1 MFNSDD
7 GEKVDIHGKLR
18 IIRLPDGLYVI
29 GLGCLIPI
37 SSREEGYAIIM
48 GLS

>member
-7 GEKVDIHGKLR
+7 GEKVDIHGKLG

-29 GLGCLIPI
+29 GLGCFIPI
-37 SSREEGYAIIM
+37 SSKEEGYAIIM